1 MKTIKIADGT
11 RLVLDGEV
19 YDFYGNGF
27 PEACEAINIPEEYRN
42 DLFRVF
48 FAQGYL
54 DLSEA
59 YPNHSVFLTLIPPT
73 EDNDEEE
80 SED

>member
-1 MKTIKIADGT
+1 MKTIKIAEGT
-11 RLVLDGEV
+11 RVIVDGEAF
-19 YDFYGNGF
+19 DFFEGTGF
-27 PEACEAINIPEEYRN
+27 AEACECINIPEEYRN

-59 YPNHSVFLTLIPPT
+59 YEGHTVRMELIPVT
-73 EDNDEEE
+73 EGADEWA
-80 SED
+80 D

>member
-1 MKTIKIADGT
+1 MRTIKIAEGT
-11 RLVLDGEV
+11 RLKVDGEV
-19 YDFYGNGF
+19 YDFLGNGF
-27 PEACEAINIPEEYRN
+27 EEACDAINIPEEYRN

-59 YPNHSVFLTLIPPT
+59 YEGHTVTMELIPVK
-73 EDNDEEE
+73 D
-80 SED
+80 